1 MTIGTSRA
9 DDPNQRT
16 SLAHAMADEE
26 HSETST
32 NAEQDEP
39 VLSLGV
45 IGVFYDQS
53 FFVEERGLSPFE

>member
-1 MTIGTSRA
+1 MTTGTSRA

-26 HSETST
+26 NSETGT
-32 NAEQDEP
+32 NTEQDEA

-53 FFVEERGLSPFE
+53 LFVEERGLSLLE

>member
-1 MTIGTSRA
+1 MTIGTSRT

-32 NAEQDEP
+32 NTEQDEP

-45 IGVFYDQS
+45 IGVFDDQS
-53 FFVEERGLSPFE
+53 FFVEERGLSFFE